1 MHFKQRSFIWKM
13 VMKVLPFG
21 STLKRCGL
29 AIVIPFFAIVEFFSC
44 LMVDK
49 DLNCISQIWEHW
61 FGNYIYWR
69 KWRLSRQLGA
79 LLDVLYFNMSH
90 CPCIVGLN
98 ARLSFVLSWHKA
110 PPLIT
115 LEFVF
120 MSIQSIHISI
130 PQFKFA
136 LQLLASSI
144 EDASM
149 FQLYPF
155 LTYMSLH
162 SLYIKL

>member
-1 MHFKQRSFIWKM
+1 MALHTPLTQLLATVIRSPINKLNTYGTDT
-13 VMKVLPFG
+13 VL
-21 STLKRCGL
+21 
-29 AIVIPFFAIVEFFSC
+29 
-44 LMVDK
+44 DK
-49 DLNCISQIWEHW
+49 
-61 FGNYIYWR
+61 
-69 KWRLSRQLGA
+69 
-79 LLDVLYFNMSH
+79 LYEYNVS
-90 CPCIVGLN
+90 
-98 ARLSFVLSWHKA
+98 
-110 PPLIT
+110 PLIT

>member
-21 STLKRCGL
+21 STLNRCGL

-115 LEFVF
+115 LEFAF
-120 MSIQSIHISI
+120 QSIRPYPYTHFSQNLMCNVDYNAFCKIS
-130 PQFKFA
+130 
-136 LQLLASSI
+136 
-144 EDASM
+144 
-149 FQLYPF
+149 
-155 LTYMSLH
+155 SL
-162 SLYIKL
+162 SEFTTETP